1 MTDKAK
7 KIMARK
13 GILILGILLLCQ
25 VIQISVV
32 QAQSVYHNDEGHF
45 SFILPKD
52 WEELPQGT
60 IDYISNQAR
69 QAGGNANYITMFQK
83 NSNGRNSR
91 IEIAI
96 SKCGKLTDKAIRE
109 LLNGKDAQAQ
119 WQKIGKDMYNKFP
132 PSMAKDFD
140 WGKWAF
146 DKDRNVLFV
155 KSKES
160 TPNGTTCTVTA
171 NILSSFGFI
180 TMTFHVFDD
189 TFDSLLNDYNQIIDS
204 FEFDKAYRY

>member
-1 MTDKAK
+1 MNK
-7 KIMARK
+7 KQLMIVWA
-13 GILILGILLLCQ
+13 IAVLFVSQLII
-25 VIQISVV
+25 VSFV

-83 NSNGRNSR
+83 NSNGIYSR

-140 WGKWAF
+140 LGKWEF
-146 DKDRNVLFV
+146 DKDRNVLFL
-155 KSKES
+155 KSKEPN
-160 TPNGTTCTVTA
+160 PNGTTCTVTA
-171 NILSSFGFI
+171 DILSSFGFI
-180 TMTFHVFDD
+180 TMNFHVFDD

-204 FEFDKAYRY
+204 FKFDEGYRY